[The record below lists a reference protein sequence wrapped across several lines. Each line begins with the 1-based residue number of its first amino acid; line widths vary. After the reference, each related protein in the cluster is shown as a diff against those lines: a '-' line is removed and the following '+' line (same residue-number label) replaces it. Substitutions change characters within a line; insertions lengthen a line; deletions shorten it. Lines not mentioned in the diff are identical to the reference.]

1 MELCFPQSLIP
12 KAVLLGILS
21 EAIDETPRDAKH
33 FPQALW
39 DAMGD
44 LSVSPDTYTE
54 THESLIRC
62 KMSVQLQELLE
73 SPLLSE
79 EGQNW
84 LKEPR
89 EKQEDYLE
97 WEDAQIFSL
106 TASKD
111 IDAYKGFLVP
121 LNKTREKHILE
132 TVWKYINLVSSSH
145 TTTSFAPLHVSYRII
160 KVPAARQLRTSGVL
174 AISSIAP
181 LLGMD
186 ITSLLPAILA
196 KTTMM
201 TGRQHSYHTAA
212 MASRPQGKVA
222 KSHLPSPLATTAT
235 ADRCHLYKPSLTHPT
250 T

>member
-21 EAIDETPRDAKH
+21 EAIDETPRDAKR

-44 LSVSPDTYTE
+44 LSVSPSSSIEQLQSFTRY
-54 THESLIRC
+54 

-106 TASKD
+106 NASKD
-111 IDAYKGFLVP
+111 IDAYKDFLVP
-121 LNKTREKHILE
+121 LTKTREKHVLE
-132 TVWKYINLVSSSH
+132 TVWKYINLVSSISH
-145 TTTSFAPLHVSYRII
+145 NHFLHITI
-160 KVPAARQLRTSGVL
+160 C
-174 AISSIAP
+174 
-181 LLGMD
+181 LG
-186 ITSLLPAILA
+186 
-196 KTTMM
+196 
-201 TGRQHSYHTAA
+201 
-212 MASRPQGKVA
+212 
-222 KSHLPSPLATTAT
+222 
-235 ADRCHLYKPSLTHPT
+235 
-250 T
+250 